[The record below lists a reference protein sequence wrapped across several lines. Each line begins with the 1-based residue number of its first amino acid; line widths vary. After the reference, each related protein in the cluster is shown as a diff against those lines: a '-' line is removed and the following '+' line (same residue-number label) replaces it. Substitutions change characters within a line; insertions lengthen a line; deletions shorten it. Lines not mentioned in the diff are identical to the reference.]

1 LPETRR
7 EKDERPDVSCPHVR
21 RVSGMM
27 GRKEKRGAQVRAKE
41 GRFPNRPLRF
51 TFRFRNGG
59 RKRRSLI
66 IQFVKQN
73 DGSVVLRC
81 ARPDGSSTWQRV
93 DDQHAAFF
101 PLHDLTHYAV
111 ETELGFR
118 RGFYGLIAEG
128 WDIAETTG
136 KTARGA
142 LPNETLEVEY
152 LVSAF
157 SAERSG
163 GVASQ
168 PRSSTTWQRPL
179 RGRNRCRIRAN
190 CRTKNSI
197 AFGRASMSW
206 RRSGGGLSPA
216 KRFAWSSHFPNCH
229 PEPVEG

>member
-1 LPETRR
+1 
-7 EKDERPDVSCPHVR
+7 
-21 RVSGMM
+21 
-27 GRKEKRGAQVRAKE
+27 
-41 GRFPNRPLRF
+41 
-51 TFRFRNGG
+51 
-59 RKRRSLI
+59 LI
-66 IQFVKQN
+66 VEFVKQN

-93 DDQHAAFF
+93 HDQHAAFF

-111 ETELGFR
+111 ETELGYR

-163 GVASQ
+163 GV
-168 PRSSTTWQRPL
+168 P
-179 RGRNRCRIRAN
+179 
-190 CRTKNSI
+190 
-197 AFGRASMSW
+197 
-206 RRSGGGLSPA
+206 SPA
-216 KRFAWSSHFPNCH
+216 EEFNDLAATFARAKQMPNPRELSDEELDRVRARFDELATKWRALPPGETLRLEFPHPKLSS
-229 PEPVEG
+229 